1 MYKTIFNKRNS
12 LKFNRFSNKSYS
24 LFAVLGREV
33 LVGALSVAT
42 LSHAKAAGVST
53 EGAKVDS
60 TLYKGGKAYELDA
73 VSVTGSRAPM
83 TVEQSPKIVSVITR
97 DDIHRAAA
105 QTINDVLK
113 LATGVDVRQRG
124 GFGVQ
129 TDISINGGTFDQI
142 TILLNGVNI
151 SNPQTGHN
159 ASDFPVALADIDHI
173 EVLEGAASRL
183 FGTSAFNGAINIV
196 TKKAKSEWV
205 SASVEGGSF
214 GSFGAQGRV
223 QTAFETGKWTQA
235 YSVSG
240 GYKRSDGGTENSDF
254 EKGQGYGNLSFSYDQ
269 RFDIIAQLGIASQS
283 YGANTFYSAK
293 YNNQYEKTDH
303 GLASLNLSLHNQEK
317 TWEIAPQFYYN
328 KFKDHYQMIRG
339 KAGAAAGENYHDLDV
354 YGGGLNANV
363 AWALGK
369 TAVGF
374 DISKECIYSTALGE
388 ELAEKDYKDISGSDR
403 QYTRKGERTNTNI
416 MLEHNF
422 IFGGFT
428 LSAGVLANKNTG
440 LDNDFRFYP
449 GVDMS
454 YRPNDNWKFYA
465 SWNKALRMP
474 TYTDLYMSNA
484 VQQGDINL
492 NPEKNSTLKVGTQYR
507 QTGFAATV
515 SGFYAH
521 GTNMI
526 DWVQTSVTEQND
538 SKYHVMN
545 IGKLNNMGYNVD
557 ATIYMRELV
566 PNSFITRIKL
576 GYAYI
581 YQEHKTETN
590 ILKSLYALEYLKHKA
605 VFGLDHQIWSKLS
618 ASWSVR
624 WQQRMNGYHPYTK
637 VDCKLMWDE
646 KKYNI
651 FVKADNITCHRYYD
665 PTSVCNLPWYM
676 DDSHSFSAAILRSRK
691 LKACSKSGDPDRIL
705 PCASD
710 TPMHRVISECLFRSY
725 DPDRCK
731 HNPT

>member
-12 LKFNRFSNKSYS
+12 LKFNRFSNKNYS

-173 EVLEGAASRL
+173 EVLEGAASRV

-196 TKKAKSEWV
+196 TKKAKNDGV

-214 GSFGAQGRV
+214 GSFGAQGRMQV
-223 QTAFETGKWTQA
+223 AYAKGKWTHA
-235 YSVSG
+235 YSASG
-240 GYKRSDGGTENSDF
+240 GYKRSDGGTDNSDF
-254 EKGQGYGNLSFSYDQ
+254 EKGQGFGQVNLSYDQ
-269 RFDIIAQLGIASQS
+269 RFDINAQVGISTQS
-283 YGANTFYSAK
+283 YGANTFYSAN

-303 GLASLNLSLHNQEK
+303 GMASLNLSLHNQEK

-328 KFKDHYQMIRG
+328 KFKDHYQLIRG
-339 KAGAAAGENYHDLDV
+339 TQIGENYHDLDV

-474 TYTDLYMSNA
+474 TYTDLYMSNS
-484 VQQGDINL
+484 VQQGDLTL
-492 NPEKNSTLKVGTQYR
+492 NPEKNSTFKVGTQYR

-581 YQEHKTETN
+581 YQDHKTETN

-605 VFGLDHQIWSKLS
+605 VFGLDHQIWNKLS

-665 PTSVCNLPWYM
+665 LTAVKQPGLWIMAGASVNLGW
-676 DDSHSFSAAILRSRK
+676 
-691 LKACSKSGDPDRIL
+691 
-705 PCASD
+705 
-710 TPMHRVISECLFRSY
+710 
-725 DPDRCK
+725 
-731 HNPT
+731 

>member
-12 LKFNRFSNKSYS
+12 LKFNRFSNKNYS

-196 TKKAKSEWV
+196 IKKAKNDGV

-223 QTAFETGKWTQA
+223 QTAYAKGKWTHA
-235 YSVSG
+235 YSASG
-240 GYKRSDGGTENSDF
+240 GYKRSDGGTDNSDF
-254 EKGQGYGNLSFSYDQ
+254 EKGQGFGQVNLSYDQ
-269 RFDIIAQLGIASQS
+269 CFDINAQVGISTQS

-303 GLASLNLSLHNQEK
+303 GMASLNLSLHNQEK

-328 KFKDHYQMIRG
+328 KFKDHYQLIRG
-339 KAGAAAGENYHDLDV
+339 TQIGENYHDLDV

-474 TYTDLYMSNA
+474 TYTDLYMSNS
-484 VQQGDINL
+484 VQQGDLSL
-492 NPEKNSTLKVGTQYR
+492 NPEKNSTFKVGTQYR

-526 DWVQTSVTEQND
+526 DWVQTSETELAD

-581 YQEHKTETN
+581 YQDHKTETN

-665 PTSVCNLPWYM
+665 LTAVKQPGLWIMAGASVNLGW
-676 DDSHSFSAAILRSRK
+676 
-691 LKACSKSGDPDRIL
+691 
-705 PCASD
+705 
-710 TPMHRVISECLFRSY
+710 
-725 DPDRCK
+725 
-731 HNPT
+731 

>member
-12 LKFNRFSNKSYS
+12 LKFSRFSNKGYS

-33 LVGALSVAT
+33 LVGTLSIAT
-42 LSHAKAAGVST
+42 LSHARAEGIST
-53 EGAKVDS
+53 EGVKADS

-83 TVEQSPKIVSVITR
+83 TVEQSPKIVSVITH

-173 EVLEGAASRL
+173 EVLEGAASRV

-196 TKKAKSEWV
+196 TKKAQNDGI

-214 GSFGAQGRV
+214 GSFGAQGRMQV
-223 QTAFETGKWTQA
+223 AYAKGKWTHA
-235 YSVSG
+235 YSASG

-254 EKGQGYGNLSFSYDQ
+254 EKGQGYGNLSFSYNQ

-328 KFKDHYQMIRG
+328 KFKDHYQLIRG
-339 KAGAAAGENYHDLDV
+339 MAGAKAGENYHDLDV

-449 GVDMS
+449 GFDLS
-454 YRPNDNWKFYA
+454 YRPNQNWKFYA

-474 TYTDLYMSNA
+474 TYTDLYISNV
-484 VQQGDINL
+484 VQQGDITL
-492 NPEKNSTLKVGTQYR
+492 NPEKNSTFKIGTRYR
-507 QTGFAATV
+507 QTGLSATL

-521 GTNMI
+521 GTDMI
-526 DWVQTSVTEQND
+526 DWVQTSETEQQD

-545 IGKLNNMGYNVD
+545 IGKLNNMGYNLD
-557 ATIYMRELV
+557 ATLYMQELI
-566 PNSFITRIKL
+566 PHCFITRIKL

-581 YQEHKTETN
+581 YQEHKTDAT
-590 ILKSLYALEYLKHKA
+590 ILKSLYALEYLRHKA
-605 VFGLDHQIWSKLS
+605 VFGLDHQIWKNLS

-637 VDCKLMWDE
+637 VDCKLMWDA
-646 KKYNI
+646 KKYSI
-651 FVKADNITCHRYYD
+651 YVKADNLTCHRYYD
-665 PTSVCNLPWYM
+665 LTAVKQPGLWVMAGASVNLGW
-676 DDSHSFSAAILRSRK
+676 
-691 LKACSKSGDPDRIL
+691 
-705 PCASD
+705 
-710 TPMHRVISECLFRSY
+710 
-725 DPDRCK
+725 
-731 HNPT
+731 

>member
-1 MYKTIFNKRNS
+1 MYKTIFNKPGS
-12 LKFNRFSNKSYS
+12 LKFSRFSNKGYS

-33 LVGALSVAT
+33 LVGTLSIAT
-42 LSHAKAAGVST
+42 LSHAKAEGIST
-53 EGAKVDS
+53 EGVKADS

-173 EVLEGAASRL
+173 EVLEGAASRI

-196 TKKAKSEWV
+196 TKKAQNDGV
-205 SASVEGGSF
+205 TTLVEGGSF
-214 GSFGAQGRV
+214 GSFGAQGRA
-223 QTAFETGKWTQA
+223 QTAFTTGKWQQS
-235 YSVSG
+235 YNISG

-254 EKGQGYGNLSFSYDQ
+254 EKGQGYGQFNFSYDK
-269 RFDIIAQLGIASQS
+269 RFDIGAQVGIATQS

-303 GLASLNLSLHNQEK
+303 GMASLNLSLHDVAH
-317 TWEIAPQFYYN
+317 TWEITPTLYYN
-328 KFKDHYQMIRG
+328 NFKDHYQLIRG
-339 KAGAAAGENYHDLDV
+339 KEGAAAGENYHDMSIW
-354 YGGGLNANV
+354 GGSLNANIS
-363 AWALGK
+363 WLLGK

-374 DISKECIYSTALGE
+374 DISKERIYSTALGE
-388 ELAEKDYKDISGSDR
+388 ELSEDKYKNISGSDR

-440 LDNDFRFYP
+440 LANDFRFYP

-454 YRPNDNWKFYA
+454 YSPNQNWKFYA

-474 TYTDLYMSNA
+474 TYTDLYISNV
-484 VQQGDINL
+484 VQQGDITL
-492 NPEKNSTLKVGTQYR
+492 NPEKNSTLKIGTRYR
-507 QTGFAATV
+507 QTGLSATL

-521 GTNMI
+521 GTDMI
-526 DWVQTSVTEQND
+526 DWVQTSETEQQD

-545 IGKLNNMGYNVD
+545 IGKLNNMGYNLD
-557 ATIYMRELV
+557 ATLYMQELI
-566 PNSFITRIKL
+566 PHCFITRVKL

-581 YQEHKTETN
+581 YQEHKTDAT
-590 ILKSLYALEYLKHKA
+590 ILKSLYALEYLRHKA
-605 VFGLDHQIWSKLS
+605 VFGLDHQIWRNLS

-637 VDCKLMWDE
+637 VDCKLMWDA
-646 KKYNI
+646 KKYSI
-651 FVKADNITCHRYYD
+651 YVKADNLTCHRYYD
-665 PTSVCNLPWYM
+665 L
-676 DDSHSFSAAILRSRK
+676 AAIKQPGLWIM
-691 LKACSKSGDPDRIL
+691 AG
-705 PCASD
+705 AS
-710 TPMHRVISECLFRSY
+710 INLGW
-725 DPDRCK
+725 
-731 HNPT
+731 

>member
-1 MYKTIFNKRNS
+1 MTEFLGNMYSWFTFIPKIT
-12 LKFNRFSNKSYS
+12 LSN
-24 LFAVLGREV
+24 LFEILILTVLIYEV
-33 LVGALSVAT
+33 LLWVKST
-42 LSHAKAAGVST
+42 RAGV
-53 EGAKVDS
+53 
-60 TLYKGGKAYELDA
+60 LL
-73 VSVTGSRAPM
+73 
-83 TVEQSPKIVSVITR
+83 
-97 DDIHRAAA
+97 
-105 QTINDVLK
+105 
-113 LATGVDVRQRG
+113 RG

-196 TKKAKSEWV
+196 TKKAKSEGV

-214 GSFGAQGRV
+214 GSFGAQGRI

-328 KFKDHYQMIRG
+328 KFKDHYQLIRG

-374 DISKECIYSTALGE
+374 DISKEYIYSTALGE

-440 LDNDFRFYP
+440 LDNVFRFYP

-484 VQQGDINL
+484 VQQGDL
-492 NPEKNSTLKVGTQYR
+492 TLTPEKNSTFKVGTQYR
-507 QTGFAATV
+507 QTGFTATV

-581 YQEHKTETN
+581 YQDHKTETN

-605 VFGLDHQIWSKLS
+605 VFGLDHQIWNKLS

-665 PTSVCNLPWYM
+665 LTAVKQPGLWIMAGASVNLG
-676 DDSHSFSAAILRSRK
+676 R
-691 LKACSKSGDPDRIL
+691 
-705 PCASD
+705 
-710 TPMHRVISECLFRSY
+710 
-725 DPDRCK
+725 
-731 HNPT
+731 

>member
-12 LKFNRFSNKSYS
+12 LKFSRFSNKGYS

-33 LVGALSVAT
+33 LVGTLSIAT
-42 LSHAKAAGVST
+42 LSHARAEGIST
-53 EGAKVDS
+53 EGVKADS

-173 EVLEGAASRL
+173 EVLEGAASRV

-196 TKKAKSEWV
+196 TKKAQNNGV
-205 SASVEGGSF
+205 AALVEGGSF
-214 GSFGAQGRV
+214 GSFGAQGRA
-223 QTAFETGKWTQA
+223 QTAFTTGKWEHA

-254 EKGQGYGNLSFSYDQ
+254 EKGQGYGQFSFSYDK
-269 RFDIIAQLGIASQS
+269 RFDIGAQVGIATQS

-303 GLASLNLSLHNQEK
+303 GLASLNLSLHDVAH
-317 TWEIAPQFYYN
+317 TWEVTPTFYYN
-328 KFKDHYQMIRG
+328 KFKDHYQLIRS

-354 YGGGLNANV
+354 WGGSLNANIS
-363 AWALGK
+363 WFLGK

-374 DISKECIYSTALGE
+374 DISKERIYSTALGE
-388 ELAEKDYKDISGSDR
+388 TLAEDKYKDISGSDR
-403 QYTRKGERTNTNI
+403 QYTKKGERTNTNI

-474 TYTDLYMSNA
+474 TYTDLYISNV

-492 NPEKNSTLKVGTQYR
+492 NPEKNSTFKVGSQYR
-507 QTGFAATV
+507 QAGFAATV

-581 YQEHKTETN
+581 YQDHKTETN

-605 VFGLDHQIWSKLS
+605 VFGLDHQIWNKLS

-665 PTSVCNLPWYM
+665 LTAVKQPGLWIMAGASVNLGW
-676 DDSHSFSAAILRSRK
+676 
-691 LKACSKSGDPDRIL
+691 
-705 PCASD
+705 
-710 TPMHRVISECLFRSY
+710 
-725 DPDRCK
+725 
-731 HNPT
+731 

>member
-53 EGAKVDS
+53 EGTKVDS

-196 TKKAKSEWV
+196 IKKAKNDGV

-223 QTAFETGKWTQA
+223 QTAYAKGKWTHA
-235 YSVSG
+235 YSASG
-240 GYKRSDGGTENSDF
+240 GYKRSDGGTDNSDF
-254 EKGQGYGNLSFSYDQ
+254 EKGQGFGQVNLSYDQ
-269 RFDIIAQLGIASQS
+269 CFDINAQVGISTQS

-303 GLASLNLSLHNQEK
+303 GMASLNLSLHNQEK

-328 KFKDHYQMIRG
+328 KFKDHYQLIRG
-339 KAGAAAGENYHDLDV
+339 TQIGENYHDLDV

-474 TYTDLYMSNA
+474 TYTDLYMSNS
-484 VQQGDINL
+484 VQQGDLSL
-492 NPEKNSTLKVGTQYR
+492 NPEKNSTFKVGTQYR

-526 DWVQTSVTEQND
+526 DWVQTSETELAD

-581 YQEHKTETN
+581 YQDHKTETN

-665 PTSVCNLPWYM
+665 LTAVKQPGLWIMAGASVNLGW
-676 DDSHSFSAAILRSRK
+676 
-691 LKACSKSGDPDRIL
+691 
-705 PCASD
+705 
-710 TPMHRVISECLFRSY
+710 
-725 DPDRCK
+725 
-731 HNPT
+731 

>member
-12 LKFNRFSNKSYS
+12 LKFSRFSNKGYS

-33 LVGALSVAT
+33 LVGTLSIAT
-42 LSHAKAAGVST
+42 LSHARAEGIST
-53 EGAKVDS
+53 EGVKADS

-173 EVLEGAASRL
+173 EVLEGAASRV

-196 TKKAKSEWV
+196 TKKSPNNGVA
-205 SASVEGGSF
+205 ALVEGGSF
-214 GSFGAQGRV
+214 GSFGAQGRA
-223 QTAFETGKWTQA
+223 QTAFTTGKWEHA

-254 EKGQGYGNLSFSYDQ
+254 EKGQGYGNVSFSYNK
-269 RFDIIAQLGIASQS
+269 RFDIGAQVGIATQS

-328 KFKDHYQMIRG
+328 KFKDHYQLIRG
-339 KAGAAAGENYHDLDV
+339 KAGAAAGENYHNLDV
-354 YGGGLNANV
+354 WGGSLNANIS
-363 AWALGK
+363 WFLGK

-374 DISKECIYSTALGE
+374 DISKERIYSTALGE
-388 ELAEKDYKDISGSDR
+388 ALAEDKYKDISGSDR
-403 QYTRKGERTNTNI
+403 QYTKKGERTNTNI

-440 LDNDFRFYP
+440 LDNNFRFYP

-474 TYTDLYMSNA
+474 TYTDLYISNV
-484 VQQGDINL
+484 VQQGDITL
-492 NPEKNSTLKVGTQYR
+492 NPEKNSTFKIGTRYR
-507 QTGFAATV
+507 QTGLSATL

-521 GTNMI
+521 GTDMI
-526 DWVQTSVTEQND
+526 DWVQTSETEQQD

-545 IGKLNNMGYNVD
+545 IGKLNNMGYNLD
-557 ATIYMRELV
+557 ATLYMQELI
-566 PNSFITRIKL
+566 PHCFITRIKL

-581 YQEHKTETN
+581 YQEHKTDAT
-590 ILKSLYALEYLKHKA
+590 ILKSLYALEYLRHKA
-605 VFGLDHQIWSKLS
+605 VFGLDHQIWKNLS

-651 FVKADNITCHRYYD
+651 FVKADNITCHHYYD
-665 PTSVCNLPWYM
+665 LTAVKQPGLWIMAGASVNLGW
-676 DDSHSFSAAILRSRK
+676 
-691 LKACSKSGDPDRIL
+691 
-705 PCASD
+705 
-710 TPMHRVISECLFRSY
+710 
-725 DPDRCK
+725 
-731 HNPT
+731 

>member
-1 MYKTIFNKRNS
+1 
-12 LKFNRFSNKSYS
+12 
-24 LFAVLGREV
+24 
-33 LVGALSVAT
+33 
-42 LSHAKAAGVST
+42 
-53 EGAKVDS
+53 
-60 TLYKGGKAYELDA
+60 
-73 VSVTGSRAPM
+73 
-83 TVEQSPKIVSVITR
+83 
-97 DDIHRAAA
+97 
-105 QTINDVLK
+105 
-113 LATGVDVRQRG
+113 
-124 GFGVQ
+124 
-129 TDISINGGTFDQI
+129 
-142 TILLNGVNI
+142 
-151 SNPQTGHN
+151 
-159 ASDFPVALADIDHI
+159 
-173 EVLEGAASRL
+173 
-183 FGTSAFNGAINIV
+183 
-196 TKKAKSEWV
+196 
-205 SASVEGGSF
+205 
-214 GSFGAQGRV
+214 
-223 QTAFETGKWTQA
+223 
-235 YSVSG
+235 
-240 GYKRSDGGTENSDF
+240 
-254 EKGQGYGNLSFSYDQ
+254 
-269 RFDIIAQLGIASQS
+269 
-283 YGANTFYSAK
+283 
-293 YNNQYEKTDH
+293 
-303 GLASLNLSLHNQEK
+303 
-317 TWEIAPQFYYN
+317 
-328 KFKDHYQMIRG
+328 
-339 KAGAAAGENYHDLDV
+339 
-354 YGGGLNANV
+354 
-363 AWALGK
+363 
-369 TAVGF
+369 
-374 DISKECIYSTALGE
+374 
-388 ELAEKDYKDISGSDR
+388 
-403 QYTRKGERTNTNI
+403 

-474 TYTDLYMSNA
+474 TYTDLYINNV
-484 VQQGDINL
+484 VQQGDISL
-492 NPEKNSTLKVGTQYR
+492 NPEKNSTFKVGTQYR

-526 DWVQTSVTEQND
+526 DWVQTSVTEQKD

-581 YQEHKTETN
+581 YQDHKTETN

-665 PTSVCNLPWYM
+665 LTAVKQPGLWIMAGASVNLG
-676 DDSHSFSAAILRSRK
+676 R
-691 LKACSKSGDPDRIL
+691 
-705 PCASD
+705 
-710 TPMHRVISECLFRSY
+710 
-725 DPDRCK
+725 
-731 HNPT
+731 

>member
-1 MYKTIFNKRNS
+1 M
-12 LKFNRFSNKSYS
+12 
-24 LFAVLGREV
+24 A
-33 LVGALSVAT
+33 
-42 LSHAKAAGVST
+42 
-53 EGAKVDS
+53 GAK
-60 TLYKGGKAYELDA
+60 
-73 VSVTGSRAPM
+73 
-83 TVEQSPKIVSVITR
+83 
-97 DDIHRAAA
+97 
-105 QTINDVLK
+105 
-113 LATGVDVRQRG
+113 
-124 GFGVQ
+124 
-129 TDISINGGTFDQI
+129 
-142 TILLNGVNI
+142 
-151 SNPQTGHN
+151 
-159 ASDFPVALADIDHI
+159 
-173 EVLEGAASRL
+173 
-183 FGTSAFNGAINIV
+183 
-196 TKKAKSEWV
+196 
-205 SASVEGGSF
+205 
-214 GSFGAQGRV
+214 
-223 QTAFETGKWTQA
+223 
-235 YSVSG
+235 
-240 GYKRSDGGTENSDF
+240 
-254 EKGQGYGNLSFSYDQ
+254 
-269 RFDIIAQLGIASQS
+269 
-283 YGANTFYSAK
+283 
-293 YNNQYEKTDH
+293 
-303 GLASLNLSLHNQEK
+303 
-317 TWEIAPQFYYN
+317 
-328 KFKDHYQMIRG
+328 
-339 KAGAAAGENYHDLDV
+339 AGENYHDLDV

-388 ELAEKDYKDISGSDR
+388 ELAEKDFKDISGSDR

-454 YRPNDNWKFYA
+454 YRPNNNWKFYA

-484 VQQGDINL
+484 VQQGNINL
-492 NPEKNSTLKVGTQYR
+492 NPEKNSTFKVGTQYR

-581 YQEHKTETN
+581 YQDHKTETN

-605 VFGLDHQIWSKLS
+605 VFGLDHQIWNKLS

-665 PTSVCNLPWYM
+665 LTAVKQPGLWIMAGASVNLG
-676 DDSHSFSAAILRSRK
+676 R
-691 LKACSKSGDPDRIL
+691 
-705 PCASD
+705 
-710 TPMHRVISECLFRSY
+710 
-725 DPDRCK
+725 
-731 HNPT
+731 

>member
-1 MYKTIFNKRNS
+1 MYKSIFNKRSN
-12 LKFNRFSNKSYS
+12 LKFKRFSNKGYA

-33 LVGALSVAT
+33 LVGTLSVAT
-42 LSHAKAAGVST
+42 LSYAKAEGVSI
-53 EGAKVDS
+53 EAAKADS
-60 TLYKGGKAYELDA
+60 SFYKSGKAYELDA
-73 VSVTGSRAPM
+73 VSITASRAPM

-97 DDIHRAAA
+97 DDIHRASA

-173 EVLEGAASRL
+173 EVLEGAASRV

-196 TKKAKSEWV
+196 TRKAQHNAV
-205 SASVEGGSF
+205 QASVEGGSF
-214 GSFGAQGRV
+214 GSLGTQGRI
-223 QTAFETGKWTQA
+223 QTSFGKGKWKQT

-254 EKGQGYGNLSFSYDQ
+254 EKGQGYGNFAISYDN
-269 RFDIIAQLGIASQS
+269 RFDIGAQVGIATQS

-293 YNNQYEKTDH
+293 YNDQYEKTKH
-303 GLASLNLSLHNQEK
+303 GIASLNLSLHDEQH
-317 TWEIAPQFYYN
+317 TWEVTPTLYYN
-328 KFKDHYQMIRG
+328 NFKDHYQLISG
-339 KAGAAAGENYHDLDV
+339 KEGAKAGENYHDLDV
-354 YGGGLNANV
+354 WGGSLNANV
-363 AWALGK
+363 SWFLGK
-369 TAVGF
+369 TAFGL
-374 DISKECIYSTALGE
+374 DISKERIYSTALGE
-388 ELAEKDYKDISGSDR
+388 ELAQNDYKNIHGSDR

-428 LSAGVLANKNTG
+428 LSAGVLANRNTG

-449 GVDMS
+449 GVDLS

-474 TYTDLYMSNA
+474 TYTDLYISNV
-484 VQQGDINL
+484 VQQGDLNL
-492 NPEKNSTLKVGTQYR
+492 KPEKNSTFKIGARYR
-507 QTGFAATV
+507 QQGLSATL

-521 GTNMI
+521 GTDMI
-526 DWVQTSVTEQND
+526 DWVQTAEENANG
-538 SKYHVMN
+538 KYHALN
-545 IGKLNNMGYNVD
+545 IGKLNNMGYNLD
-557 ATIYMRELV
+557 ATIYMQELV
-566 PNSFITRIKL
+566 PHSFITRVKV

-581 YQEHKTETN
+581 HQNHDLGED
-590 ILKSLYALEYLKHKA
+590 IVKSLYALEYLRHK
-605 VFGLDHQIWSKLS
+605 VVLGIDHQIWKKLS
-618 ASWSVR
+618 ASWALR

-637 VDCKLMWDE
+637 IDCKVMWDE
-646 KKYNI
+646 KKYNVY
-651 FVKADNITCHRYYD
+651 VKFDNITCHRYYD
-665 PTSVCNLPWYM
+665 LTAVKQPGLWVMAGASINLN
-676 DDSHSFSAAILRSRK
+676 L
-691 LKACSKSGDPDRIL
+691 
-705 PCASD
+705 
-710 TPMHRVISECLFRSY
+710 
-725 DPDRCK
+725 
-731 HNPT
+731 

>member
-1 MYKTIFNKRNS
+1 MYKTIFNKRYS
-12 LKFNRFSNKSYS
+12 LKFSRFSNKGYS

-33 LVGALSVAT
+33 LVGTLSIAT
-42 LSHAKAAGVST
+42 LSHAKAEGIST
-53 EGAKVDS
+53 EGVKADS
-60 TLYKGGKAYELDA
+60 TLYKGGKAYELDE

-173 EVLEGAASRL
+173 EVLEGAASRV

-196 TKKAKSEWV
+196 TKKAQNNGVETL
-205 SASVEGGSF
+205 VEGGSF
-214 GSFGAQGRV
+214 GSFGAQGRL
-223 QTAFETGKWTQA
+223 QTAFTTGKWEHA

-254 EKGQGYGNLSFSYDQ
+254 EKGQGYGNFSFSYDK
-269 RFDIIAQLGIASQS
+269 RFDIGAQVGIATQS

-303 GLASLNLSLHNQEK
+303 GLASLHLSLHDVEH
-317 TWEIAPQFYYN
+317 TWEVTPTFYYN
-328 KFKDHYQMIRG
+328 NFKDHYQLIRG
-339 KAGAAAGENYHDLDV
+339 KEGAAAGENYHDLDIW
-354 YGGGLNANV
+354 GGSLNANIS
-363 AWALGK
+363 WFLGK

-374 DISKECIYSTALGE
+374 DISKERIYSTALGE
-388 ELAEKDYKDISGSDR
+388 TLAEDQYKDISGSDR

-416 MLEHNF
+416 MLEHDF
-422 IFGGFT
+422 IFGSFT

-440 LDNDFRFYP
+440 LDHDFRFYP
-449 GVDMS
+449 GVDLS
-454 YRPNDNWKFYA
+454 YRPNNNWKFYV

-474 TYTDLYMSNA
+474 TYTDLYISNV
-484 VQQGDINL
+484 VQQGDIAL
-492 NPEKNSTLKVGTQYR
+492 HPEKNSTFKIGTRYR
-507 QTGFAATV
+507 QTGLSATL

-521 GTNMI
+521 GTDMI
-526 DWVQTSVTEQND
+526 DWVQTSETELQD

-545 IGKLNNMGYNVD
+545 IGKLNNMGYNLD
-557 ATIYMRELV
+557 ATLYMQELI
-566 PNSFITRIKL
+566 PHCFITRIKL

-581 YQEHKTETN
+581 YQEHKTDAT
-590 ILKSLYALEYLKHKA
+590 ILKSLYALEYLRHKA
-605 VFGLDHQIWSKLS
+605 VFGLDHQIWKNLS

-637 VDCKLMWDE
+637 VDCKLMWDA
-646 KKYNI
+646 KKYSI
-651 FVKADNITCHRYYD
+651 YVKADNLTCHRYYD
-665 PTSVCNLPWYM
+665 L
-676 DDSHSFSAAILRSRK
+676 AAIKQPGLWIM
-691 LKACSKSGDPDRIL
+691 AG
-705 PCASD
+705 AS
-710 TPMHRVISECLFRSY
+710 INLGW
-725 DPDRCK
+725 
-731 HNPT
+731 

>member
-12 LKFNRFSNKSYS
+12 LKFNRFSNKNYS

-196 TKKAKSEWV
+196 TKKAKSEGV

-214 GSFGAQGRV
+214 GSFGAQGRI

-269 RFDIIAQLGIASQS
+269 RFDINAQLGIASQS

-328 KFKDHYQMIRG
+328 KFKDHYQLIRG

-354 YGGGLNANV
+354 YGGGLNANM

-474 TYTDLYMSNA
+474 TYTDLYISNA

-492 NPEKNSTLKVGTQYR
+492 NPEKNSTFKVGTQYR

-526 DWVQTSVTEQND
+526 DWVQTSVTEQKD

-581 YQEHKTETN
+581 YQDHKTETN

-605 VFGLDHQIWSKLS
+605 VFGLDHQIWNKLS

-665 PTSVCNLPWYM
+665 LTAVKQPGLWIMAGASVNLG
-676 DDSHSFSAAILRSRK
+676 R
-691 LKACSKSGDPDRIL
+691 
-705 PCASD
+705 
-710 TPMHRVISECLFRSY
+710 
-725 DPDRCK
+725 
-731 HNPT
+731 

>member
-1 MYKTIFNKRNS
+1 M
-12 LKFNRFSNKSYS
+12 
-24 LFAVLGREV
+24 
-33 LVGALSVAT
+33 
-42 LSHAKAAGVST
+42 
-53 EGAKVDS
+53 
-60 TLYKGGKAYELDA
+60 
-73 VSVTGSRAPM
+73 
-83 TVEQSPKIVSVITR
+83 
-97 DDIHRAAA
+97 
-105 QTINDVLK
+105 
-113 LATGVDVRQRG
+113 
-124 GFGVQ
+124 
-129 TDISINGGTFDQI
+129 
-142 TILLNGVNI
+142 
-151 SNPQTGHN
+151 
-159 ASDFPVALADIDHI
+159 
-173 EVLEGAASRL
+173 
-183 FGTSAFNGAINIV
+183 
-196 TKKAKSEWV
+196 
-205 SASVEGGSF
+205 
-214 GSFGAQGRV
+214 
-223 QTAFETGKWTQA
+223 
-235 YSVSG
+235 
-240 GYKRSDGGTENSDF
+240 
-254 EKGQGYGNLSFSYDQ
+254 
-269 RFDIIAQLGIASQS
+269 
-283 YGANTFYSAK
+283 
-293 YNNQYEKTDH
+293 
-303 GLASLNLSLHNQEK
+303 ASLNLSLHNQEK

-328 KFKDHYQMIRG
+328 KFKDHYQLIRG

-474 TYTDLYMSNA
+474 TYTDLYINNV

-492 NPEKNSTLKVGTQYR
+492 NPEKNSTFKVGTQYR

-526 DWVQTSVTEQND
+526 DWVQTSETELAD
-538 SKYHVMN
+538 HKYHVMN

-581 YQEHKTETN
+581 YQDHKTETN

-665 PTSVCNLPWYM
+665 LTAVKQPGLWIMAGASINLGW
-676 DDSHSFSAAILRSRK
+676 
-691 LKACSKSGDPDRIL
+691 
-705 PCASD
+705 
-710 TPMHRVISECLFRSY
+710 
-725 DPDRCK
+725 
-731 HNPT
+731 

>member
-12 LKFNRFSNKSYS
+12 LKFNRFSNKNYS

-53 EGAKVDS
+53 EGTKVDS

-173 EVLEGAASRL
+173 EVLEGAASRV

-196 TKKAKSEWV
+196 TKKAKNDGV

-223 QTAFETGKWTQA
+223 QTAYAKGKWTHA
-235 YSVSG
+235 YSASG
-240 GYKRSDGGTENSDF
+240 GYKRSDGGTDNSDF
-254 EKGQGYGNLSFSYDQ
+254 EKGQGFGQVNLSYDQ
-269 RFDIIAQLGIASQS
+269 CFDINAQVGISTQS

-303 GLASLNLSLHNQEK
+303 GMASLNLSLHNQEK

-328 KFKDHYQMIRG
+328 KFKDHYQLIRG
-339 KAGAAAGENYHDLDV
+339 TQIGENYHDLDV

-474 TYTDLYMSNA
+474 TYTDLYMSNS
-484 VQQGDINL
+484 VQQGDLSL
-492 NPEKNSTLKVGTQYR
+492 NPEKNSTFKVGTQYR

-526 DWVQTSVTEQND
+526 DWVQTSETELAD

-581 YQEHKTETN
+581 YQDHKTETN

-665 PTSVCNLPWYM
+665 LIAVKQPGLWIMAGASVNLGW
-676 DDSHSFSAAILRSRK
+676 
-691 LKACSKSGDPDRIL
+691 
-705 PCASD
+705 
-710 TPMHRVISECLFRSY
+710 
-725 DPDRCK
+725 
-731 HNPT
+731 

>member
-173 EVLEGAASRL
+173 EVLEGAASRV

-196 TKKAKSEWV
+196 TKKAKNDGV

-223 QTAFETGKWTQA
+223 QTAYAKGKWTHA
-235 YSVSG
+235 YSASG
-240 GYKRSDGGTENSDF
+240 GYKRSDGGTDNSDF
-254 EKGQGYGNLSFSYDQ
+254 EKGQGFGQVNLSYDQ
-269 RFDIIAQLGIASQS
+269 CFDINAQVGISTQS

-303 GLASLNLSLHNQEK
+303 GMASLNLSLHNQEK

-328 KFKDHYQMIRG
+328 KFKDHYQLIRG

-388 ELAEKDYKDISGSDR
+388 ELVEKDYKDISGSDR

-454 YRPNDNWKFYA
+454 
-465 SWNKALRMP
+465 
-474 TYTDLYMSNA
+474 
-484 VQQGDINL
+484 
-492 NPEKNSTLKVGTQYR
+492 
-507 QTGFAATV
+507 
-515 SGFYAH
+515 
-521 GTNMI
+521 
-526 DWVQTSVTEQND
+526 
-538 SKYHVMN
+538 
-545 IGKLNNMGYNVD
+545 
-557 ATIYMRELV
+557 
-566 PNSFITRIKL
+566 
-576 GYAYI
+576 
-581 YQEHKTETN
+581 
-590 ILKSLYALEYLKHKA
+590 
-605 VFGLDHQIWSKLS
+605 
-618 ASWSVR
+618 
-624 WQQRMNGYHPYTK
+624 
-637 VDCKLMWDE
+637 
-646 KKYNI
+646 
-651 FVKADNITCHRYYD
+651 
-665 PTSVCNLPWYM
+665 
-676 DDSHSFSAAILRSRK
+676 
-691 LKACSKSGDPDRIL
+691 
-705 PCASD
+705 
-710 TPMHRVISECLFRSY
+710 
-725 DPDRCK
+725 
-731 HNPT
+731 

>member
-12 LKFNRFSNKSYS
+12 LKFNRFSNKNYS

-173 EVLEGAASRL
+173 EVLEGAASRV

-196 TKKAKSEWV
+196 TKKAKNDGV

-223 QTAFETGKWTQA
+223 QTAYAKGKWTHA
-235 YSVSG
+235 YSASG
-240 GYKRSDGGTENSDF
+240 GYKRSDGGTDNSDF
-254 EKGQGYGNLSFSYDQ
+254 EKGQGFGQVNLSYDQ
-269 RFDIIAQLGIASQS
+269 RFDINAQVGISTQS

-303 GLASLNLSLHNQEK
+303 GMASLNLSLHNQEK

-328 KFKDHYQMIRG
+328 KFKDHYQLIRG
-339 KAGAAAGENYHDLDV
+339 TQIGENYHDLDV

-428 LSAGVLANKNTG
+428 LSAGVLVNKNTG
-440 LDNDFRFYP
+440 LDNNFRFYP

-474 TYTDLYMSNA
+474 TYTDLYMSNS
-484 VQQGDINL
+484 VQQGDLTL
-492 NPEKNSTLKVGTQYR
+492 NPEKNSTFKVGTQYR

-526 DWVQTSVTEQND
+526 DWVQTSVTEQKD

-581 YQEHKTETN
+581 YQDHKTETN

-605 VFGLDHQIWSKLS
+605 VFGLDHQIWNKLS

-665 PTSVCNLPWYM
+665 LTAVKQPGLWIMAGASVNLGW
-676 DDSHSFSAAILRSRK
+676 
-691 LKACSKSGDPDRIL
+691 
-705 PCASD
+705 
-710 TPMHRVISECLFRSY
+710 
-725 DPDRCK
+725 
-731 HNPT
+731 